1 MKMPTIRITRQQLAG
16 FLQLGVLSVL
26 IYYGVKLVFES
37 LDPTK
42 KKPGQLTE
50 KEVLFRMGFCI
61 LNCPSG
67 KLPLYL
73 HLVTGSLPARENVV
87 KNTSQYKE

>member
-1 MKMPTIRITRQQLAG
+1 MKMPTIRITSKQLAT

-50 KEVLFRMGFCI
+50 KEVCI
-61 LNCPSG
+61 GVIFAGDERSSG
-67 KLPLYL
+67 KLP
-73 HLVTGSLPARENVV
+73 VCT
-87 KNTSQYKE
+87 